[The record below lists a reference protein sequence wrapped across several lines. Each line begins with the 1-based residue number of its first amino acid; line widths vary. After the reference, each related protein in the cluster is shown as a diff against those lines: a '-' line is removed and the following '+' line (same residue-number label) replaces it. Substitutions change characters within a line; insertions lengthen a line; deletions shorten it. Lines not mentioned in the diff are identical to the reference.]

1 MFWRQSEL
9 AAMEK
14 EVAWVQT
21 EACRLGQLHPAAQEG
36 LAKQLAGVQEAWAT
50 LNAKVHEQDR
60 QLENAAEGH
69 AFLGRCR
76 ELL

>member
-1 MFWRQSEL
+1 MLWQQGEL
-9 AAMEK
+9 AAMEE

-36 LAKQLAGVQEAWAT
+36 LARQLAGVQEAWAT
-50 LNAKVHEQDR
+50 LNAKVREQDR
-60 QLENAAEGH
+60 QLEKAAEGH

>member
-1 MFWRQSEL
+1 MFWWQREL

-14 EVAWVQT
+14 EVAQVQT

-50 LNAKVHEQDR
+50 LNAKVQEQDR
-60 QLENAAEGH
+60 QLEKAAEGH

-76 ELL
+76 DLL